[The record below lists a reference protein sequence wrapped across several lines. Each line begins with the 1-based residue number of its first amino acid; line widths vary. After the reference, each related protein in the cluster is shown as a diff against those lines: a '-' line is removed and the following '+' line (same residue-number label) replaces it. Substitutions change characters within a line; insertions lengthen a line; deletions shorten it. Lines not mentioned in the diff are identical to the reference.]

1 MTTSISNNTAVEGRI
16 QYRSEHPESPNMEIV
31 SRFINYKI
39 GSDSF
44 SAQLLLLGDWK
55 LGEQVSFF

>member
-1 MTTSISNNTAVEGRI
+1 MTTSISNNTDVVGRI
-16 QYRSEHPESPNMEIV
+16 QYRSTYPDSPNLEIV
-31 SRFINYKI
+31 SRFVNYKI

-55 LGEQVSFF
+55 LGEQVS